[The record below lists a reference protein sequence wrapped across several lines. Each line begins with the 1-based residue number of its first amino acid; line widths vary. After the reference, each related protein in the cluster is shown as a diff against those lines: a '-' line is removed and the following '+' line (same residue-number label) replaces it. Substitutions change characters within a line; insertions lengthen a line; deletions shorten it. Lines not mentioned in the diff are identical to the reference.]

1 VYATT
6 VVERIGMYGVSVA
19 SYSIQPKTLI
29 HKKMNDVLKLA
40 KEFPA
45 LKLEVS
51 AEDLLTMM
59 RTITEET
66 VERFTKVEKQ
76 EQYLTRKQ
84 TANMLDVDL
93 STLWRWD
100 KESYLLT
107 VAIGGKRR
115 YKLSDVERIL
125 RGRS

>member
-1 VYATT
+1 
-6 VVERIGMYGVSVA
+6 
-19 SYSIQPKTLI
+19 
-29 HKKMNDVLKLA
+29 MNEVLKLA

-59 RTITEET
+59 LTIVEET

-107 VAIGGKRR
+107 VAIGGKRSISQR
-115 YKLSDVERIL
+115 LSIIDNFIWK
-125 RGRS
+125 SKI